1 MMIDNKK
8 RPVFLNLIQIR
19 LPIAGIVSIA
29 HRIAGVLLFVS
40 LPFWLYLLDLS
51 LSSETEYRQAAE
63 YLQSNWLLP
72 LYAFLFWAV
81 IHHLLAG
88 IRYLLLDIDIAI
100 EKPAY
105 RNTAL
110 TVLIA
115 APVIVLLTFMVIL

>member
-1 MMIDNKK
+1 MIDNKK

-19 LPIAGIVSIA
+19 LPVAGIMSIA

-51 LSSETEYRQAAE
+51 LASESGFQQAAAFI
-63 YLQSNWLLP
+63 QSNWLMPFYIL
-72 LYAFLFWAV
+72 LFWSI

-88 IRYLLLDIDIAI
+88 VRYLLLDIDVAI

-110 TVLIA
+110 FVLIA
-115 APVIVLLTFMVIL
+115 APVIVLLTFLVML

>member
-1 MMIDNKK
+1 MIDNKK

-19 LPIAGIVSIA
+19 LPIAGIMSIA

-51 LSSETEYRQAAE
+51 LTSESGYQQAAAFIH
-63 YLQSNWLLP
+63 SNWLMPFYIL
-72 LYAFLFWAV
+72 LFWSI

-88 IRYLLLDIDIAI
+88 VRYLLLDVDIAI

-105 RNTAL
+105 RKTAL
-110 TVLIA
+110 FVLIA
-115 APVIVLLTFMVIL
+115 APVIVLLTLLVML